1 MTDKIFETP
10 GPGTW
15 TVDGTH
21 FPRPM
26 SLYTQAI
33 VPHPLKKGFMEGTE
47 RYGVLMSYPKS
58 AIIHGFYYS
67 KIVLFGV
74 PEDAPPGSPP
84 DGFFEQPELVARIA
98 NGPKAIQGKLWRE
111 DLKRWDEEIKPDSI
125 RRNQQIQAVNPE
137 ELTTAEL
144 VDHLVVC
151 FEHLQEMWHRHH
163 IFTIPSVFPTGMYLG
178 SVCAWAGITAGEAL
192 GLLKG
197 SSPVSLGVAYEELRE
212 LAKQLKQA
220 GVSAEQFEGQ
230 PAESILQSL
239 QKMPEPV
246 ASTVDNYLQLISYQL
261 TSGYDITEQ
270 FALETPEVLVAGIFS
285 VMKSLDRP
293 EVDDTTEQQRI
304 AVRNKVPDEHQAEF
318 DQLLEEA
325 RYTNRLRDERG
336 IYNEGKAFGLSRRA
350 ILEAGKRL
358 HADGR
363 LYKANALVHA
373 SHDEMLSMLRGES
386 GPSESELKQ
395 REDWAS
401 STTCDD
407 VPPFLGPPPEDPPP
421 LEALP
426 PDARPVQAA
435 IGAAFGNVFDA
446 PAGEEE
452 DEKIV
457 SGFPVS
463 PGIYEGIA
471 RLIKSPSDFCRL
483 QQGDVLI
490 SKSTSASFNI
500 VMPLLGALVT
510 DRGGQLSHA
519 AIVAREYG
527 IPGIVGSRTATT
539 SITDGAKV
547 RVDGDAGTVEMIS

>member
-1 MTDKIFETP
+1 MTNKIFEAP

-21 FPRPM
+21 FPKPM
-26 SLYTQAI
+26 SLYIQAI
-33 VPHPLKKGFMEGTE
+33 IPQPLQKGFKEGTE
-47 RYGVLMSYPKS
+47 RYGVLMSHPKS

-67 KIVLFGV
+67 KLVFFGV
-74 PEDAPPGSPP
+74 PEDAPPGPP
-84 DGFFEQPELVARIA
+84 PEGFFEQPELVVRIA
-98 NGPKAIQGKLWRE
+98 NGPKAIESKLWRE
-111 DLKRWDEEIKPDSI
+111 DIRRWDEEVKPDSI

-144 VDHLVVC
+144 VDHLVDC
-151 FEHLQEMWHRHH
+151 FENLQEMWHRHH

-178 SVCAWAGITAGEAL
+178 SVCAWAGITVGEAL

-220 GVSAEQFEGQ
+220 GVSAEQFEGR
-230 PAESILQSL
+230 PAVSILQSL
-239 QKMPEPV
+239 QQMPEPV
-246 ASTVDNYLQLISYQL
+246 ASAVDNYLQLISYQL

-285 VMKSLDRP
+285 VMKSLDKP

-304 AVRNKVPDEHQAEF
+304 AIRNRVPAEHQAEF
-318 DQLLEEA
+318 DELLEEA

-336 IYNEGKAFGLSRRA
+336 VYNEGKAFGLSRRA

-358 HADGR
+358 HVDGR

-386 GPSESELKQ
+386 GPCESELKQ
-395 REDWAS
+395 REDWVFN
-401 STTCDD
+401 TTCDD
-407 VPPFLGPPPEDPPP
+407 VPPFLGPPPEAPPP
-421 LEALP
+421 LEAFP
-426 PDARPVQAA
+426 PDARPAQAA

-446 PAGEEE
+446 PASEEE

-457 SGFPVS
+457 SGFPAS

-471 RLIKSPSDFCRL
+471 RLIKSPSDFHRL
-483 QQGDVLI
+483 RQGDVLV
-490 SKSTSASFNI
+490 SKSTSAS
-500 VMPLLGALVT
+500 L
-510 DRGGQLSHA
+510 RHA
-519 AIVAREYG
+519 PTNTR
-527 IPGIVGSRTATT
+527 S
-539 SITDGAKV
+539 
-547 RVDGDAGTVEMIS
+547 